1 MNDNTEI
8 MTHTRKFTIKEF
20 LALLGLDEK
29 ADYLL
34 VASFVNF
41 LVRYGI
47 AKKLD
52 EKRAQPSGR
61 GKPSDVY
68 EIPHEAVIQFWDE
81 NKAEQIIDVE
91 AEVTT
96 DAAPNDG
103 ETTIPAVPAVPVA
116 PVVPV
121 ITESTPVTTSP
132 IAPPV
137 EASV

>member
-1 MNDNTEI
+1 MNENTET
-8 MTHTRKFTIKEF
+8 MTFTRKFTIKEF

-81 NKAEQIIDVE
+81 NKAEQVIDVE
-91 AEVTT
+91 SAVVAENNT
-96 DAAPNDG
+96 PNDG
-103 ETTIPAVPAVPVA
+103 EITIPAVPIT

-121 ITESTPVTTSP
+121 VTD
-132 IAPPV
+132 
-137 EASV
+137 ASSVAVV

>member
-1 MNDNTEI
+1 MNENTET
-8 MTHTRKFTIKEF
+8 MTFARKFTIKEF

-81 NKAEQIIDVE
+81 NKAEQVIDVE
-91 AEVTT
+91 AEVVTT
-96 DAAPNDG
+96 NNDANN
-103 ETTIPAVPAVPVA
+103 EVTI
-116 PVVPV
+116 PVVP
-121 ITESTPVTTSP
+121 ITPVVPIVADTAPAIVSAP
-132 IAPPV
+132 IASSVETPV
-137 EASV
+137 

>member
-1 MNDNTEI
+1 MNENTET
-8 MTHTRKFTIKEF
+8 MTFTRKFTIKEF

-81 NKAEQIIDVE
+81 NKAEQVIDVE
-91 AEVTT
+91 SVVVAENNTS
-96 DAAPNDG
+96 NDG
-103 ETTIPAVPAVPVA
+103 EITIPAVPIT

-121 ITESTPVTTSP
+121 VTD
-132 IAPPV
+132 
-137 EASV
+137 ASAVAVV